1 MERVAVELVGSGGLE
16 ISTLDELTACSWPIE
31 RHTEAKLRILGA
43 YLKAWFPILSL
54 GGHQRVLYID
64 GFSGPGRYLGG
75 EDGSPIVALKSLAA
89 QRLSIKSSFEFHFV
103 EKKPGVA
110 STLRANVD
118 YLQATGGFPDRSE
131 VFFYEGQSFEEA
143 YENGIRDRLIKY
155 ANTPAFALVDPFG
168 WTGIPMRIVG
178 DLINRPST
186 EVFVN
191 FMFEEINRF
200 LAHKDQ
206 PENFDQLFGG
216 GDWRAALEL
225 SGRSRQQKIYDYYHD
240 RLREVGGAR
249 FVRSFEMRNA
259 RGVVDYFLFF
269 ASNSAKGLA
278 KMKEAMW
285 KVDPEGRFSF
295 SDATNPQQVTLFA
308 TEPDHGLLRR
318 LIREHCSGRLVT
330 IQQIEIFVV
339 EKTPFLATHYKKVL
353 KELEAKG
360 LLTVPT
366 PPAGR
371 KTGTFPISSM
381 HVAIS

>member
-1 MERVAVELVGSGGLE
+1 MERIAGELGYSGGIE
-16 ISTLDELTACSWPIE
+16 SSKLDELTACSWPLE
-31 RHTEAKLRILGA
+31 RHTEAKLRILSA
-43 YLKAWFPILSL
+43 YLTAWFPILSL

-75 EDGSPIVALKSLAA
+75 EDGSPIVALRSLAA
-89 QRLSIKSSFEFHFV
+89 QRLELTSSFEFHFV
-103 EKKPGVA
+103 EKKPDVA
-110 STLRANVD
+110 AALRANVD
-118 YLQATGGFPDRSE
+118 HLRASGDFPARSE
-131 VFFYEGQSFEEA
+131 IFFYDGQSFEEA
-143 YENGIRDRLIKY
+143 YEKGIRERLTKY
-155 ANTPAFALVDPFG
+155 ADAPAFVLVDPFG
-168 WTGIPMRIVG
+168 WTGIPMRIVS

-259 RGVVDYFLFF
+259 RGAVDYFLFF

-295 SDATNPQQVTLFA
+295 SDATDPQQVTLFA
-308 TEPDHGLLRR
+308 EPDLGLLRR
-318 LIREHCSGRLVT
+318 LIQEHCTGRLVT
-330 IQQIEIFVV
+330 IKQIEAFVV
-339 EKTPFLATHYKKVL
+339 EKTPFLATHYKRVL
-353 KELEAKG
+353 KELEAQG
-360 LLTVPT
+360 LLAVPS

-371 KTGTFPISSM
+371 RTGTFPISSM
-381 HVAIS
+381 LVAIS